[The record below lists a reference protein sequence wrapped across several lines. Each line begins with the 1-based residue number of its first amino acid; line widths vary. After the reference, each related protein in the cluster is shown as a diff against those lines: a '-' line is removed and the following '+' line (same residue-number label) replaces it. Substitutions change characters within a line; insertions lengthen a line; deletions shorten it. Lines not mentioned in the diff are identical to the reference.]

1 MVQSTDSRQC
11 DYFRRRRRSVRDR
24 SQARCVLVQ
33 PQVATVLMIVAD
45 VSSHETDEMTCA
57 ENHHVLKELATAAA
71 DPVLCQNSA
80 LLKQTINQQL
90 RRPWNPRRI
99 QGISRRRA
107 DFRPMSWRMNK

>member
-11 DYFRRRRRSVRDR
+11 DDFRRRRRSVRDR

-45 VSSHETDEMTCA
+45 VSSHEPDEMTCA

-80 LLKQTINQQL
+80 LWCFRKQVLVAAT
-90 RRPWNPRRI
+90 
-99 QGISRRRA
+99 
-107 DFRPMSWRMNK
+107 